1 MENFITGIPTTLVGW
16 MGTIFVVIL
25 SGIYLVSRIRKND
38 MEVLRAANVDLR
50 ASLDDNS
57 KELAQMRSEINT
69 LMTKVSDLERQNK
82 TFEDLIVVA
91 LKQFYFEHPEVAND
105 LKGKLIK

>member
-1 MENFITGIPTTLVGW
+1 MEQFILSSPTTLIGW
-16 MGTIFVVIL
+16 IGTVFIVIL
-25 SGIYLVSRIRKND
+25 GSIYLMSRVRKND
-38 MEVLRAANVDLR
+38 MEVLRNANVDLR
-50 ASLDDNS
+50 ASLDDNA
-57 KELAQMRSEINT
+57 KELSQMRTEIDI